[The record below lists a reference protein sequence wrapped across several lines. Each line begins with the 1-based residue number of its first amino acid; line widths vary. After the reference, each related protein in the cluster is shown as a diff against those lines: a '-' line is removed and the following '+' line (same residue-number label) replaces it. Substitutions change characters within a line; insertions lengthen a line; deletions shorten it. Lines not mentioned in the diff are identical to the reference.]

1 MTLLQTITSI
11 LKSWVKTKPC
21 KAWLSIKATCIQK
34 IYVDSPGFSKKE
46 GGEDC
51 LFLYFFFSKVA
62 AKHCSSNWPQILKFR
77 VITLNSFQKISVVFK
92 CPWITLETCRNYK
105 IPHYT
110 IIFRV
115 PFITKEKMNWYPCP
129 LQKRS
134 IHAWIF
140 IS

>member
-46 GGEDC
+46 GDEDC
-51 LFLYFFFSKVA
+51 LFLYFFFQRLLPSIVV
-62 AKHCSSNWPQILKFR
+62 QTKFR
-77 VITLNSFQKISVVFK
+77 VIILNSFQKISVVFK
-92 CPWITLETCRNYK
+92 CTWITLETCRNYK